1 MLKRLKELNPDIAFY
16 DVYSEEFSEYGR
28 VISDIDTNAIV
39 KEAEKIE
46 TVKEGSVY
54 LPSVAEFEAL
64 DIYGEVCEKI
74 FGKLDTQLGYCYG
87 HSSMLAATEW
97 HSCSELNVA
106 ITPLVLI
113 LGKRSDIEEGR
124 LDSAKM
130 KAFLVPAGTVLEVYA
145 TTLHFC
151 PCEVS
156 ESGFGCVV
164 GLLRGTNTP
173 LNEPVSDKLLFRNNK
188 WIIAHDENEAL
199 ISKGVIPGIYGTNYK
214 INY

>member
-1 MLKRLKELNPDIAFY
+1 MLKRLKELNPEVAFY

-39 KEAEKIE
+39 KEAQKTEPA
-46 TVKEGSVY
+46 KEGSVY
-54 LPSVAEFEAL
+54 LPSVPEFEAL
-64 DIYGEVCEKI
+64 DIYADVRERI
-74 FGKLDTQLGYCYG
+74 FGNLDTQIGYCYG

-97 HSCSELNVA
+97 HSCSEFNIAV
-106 ITPLVLI
+106 TPLVLI
-113 LGKRSDIEEGR
+113 LGKRSDIDGER
-124 LDSAKM
+124 LDSARM
-130 KAFLVPAGTVLEVYA
+130 KAFLVPAGVALEVYA

-173 LNEPVSDKLLFRNNK
+173 LNTPVSDKLLFRNNK
-188 WIIAHDENEAL
+188 WIIAHDENEGL
-199 ISKGVIPGIYGTNYK
+199 ISKGVVPGIYGTNYK

>member
-39 KEAEKIE
+39 KEAQKTEPA
-46 TVKEGSVY
+46 KEGSVY
-54 LPSVAEFEAL
+54 LPSVSEFEAL
-64 DIYGEVCEKI
+64 DIYADVRERI
-74 FGKLDTQLGYCYG
+74 FGNLDTQIGYCYG

-97 HSCSELNVA
+97 HSCSEFNVA
-106 ITPLVLI
+106 VTPLVLI
-113 LGKRSDIEEGR
+113 LGKRSDIDGER
-124 LDSAKM
+124 LDSARM
-130 KAFLVPAGTVLEVYA
+130 KAFLVPAGVALEVYA

-173 LNEPVSDKLLFRNNK
+173 LNTPVSDKLLFRNNK

-199 ISKGVIPGIYGTNYK
+199 ISKGVVPGIYGTNYK